1 MGILRTQ
8 LRSEHMTGRRESRG
22 LPQGV
27 PRTSALGVT
36 KVQPGREGGGQGE
49 GRGKKEQR

>member
-8 LRSEHMTGRRESRG
+8 LRAHDRQEGVKKASPR
-22 LPQGV
+22 V

-36 KVQPGREGGGQGE
+36 KVQPGRWEGGGQGE